1 MLKFLVKML
10 TGTWSNLR
18 EIKIAKFT
26 KKRISGRGK
35 NIKHGWSLEY
45 YQIDKD
51 ELSKLGKS
59 KGIYF
64 ICCSNKAFRE
74 AVYPVYV
81 GITSETFF
89 ERVRKHTQKGG
100 VFAKIY
106 DEEWES
112 GFCQD
117 FTLYTKEMDITT
129 AKFLESTFLAAFD
142 FARNAEENDGRRSN
156 LVKERRKTDGQGHF
170 FKTLNTKFISLQ
182 KAIEELNTYS
192 E

>member
-1 MLKFLVKML
+1 ML

-26 KKRISGRGK
+26 KKRISGRVK
-35 NIKHGWSLEY
+35 NIKRGWSLKYHE
-45 YQIDKD
+45 IPKD

-64 ICCSNKAFRE
+64 ICCSNEAFTE

-81 GITSETFF
+81 GITSETFS
-89 ERVRKHTQKGG
+89 ERLRKHKQKGG

-106 DEEWES
+106 DDEWES
-112 GFCQD
+112 DVCQD

-142 FARNAEENDGRRSN
+142 FARNAEENDGRRSR
-156 LVKERRKTDGQGHF
+156 LETKRRKIDGREDF

-182 KAIEELNTYS
+182 EAIEELNTYS